1 MTDVRD
7 LLPAVAPELPPLSA
21 VGQEHYRKL
30 FGEVRDRYVRQATQ
44 GRLSD
49 AESREWARL
58 DHAYRVMLMLLAGL
72 DGELS
77 ELAHRAWRELPEHE
91 RVAIKQE
98 ARTARH
104 GLAKLYAL
112 TGRW

>member
-1 MTDVRD
+1 MSE
-7 LLPAVAPELPPLSA
+7 LLEHAQPPKWPPLSPVA
-21 VGQEHYRKL
+21 EKHYRKL
-30 FGEVRDRYVRQATQ
+30 FGEVRDGYVQRATR
-44 GRLSD
+44 GTLSD

-77 ELAHRAWRELPEHE
+77 ELAHRAWRELPEGE
-91 RVAIKQE
+91 RVAIKEE
-98 ARTARH
+98 ARNARH
-104 GLAKLYAL
+104 GFARLSAM